1 MFKFKVAD
9 IVMEFECHHEEFF
22 RHRLKDYIVEN
33 EKADMYL
40 KYAVDENIQ
49 LPPHEITGKVQ
60 DANLGVRT
68 DNGNSIVYLPNPKSG
83 RIISYT
89 ENNADYSYNVSKIVH
104 IEPSERSTLTD
115 CDREY
120 LRSGGIF
127 NNRLIYEGGTTL
139 HGSCIAYRGGG
150 VIFSAPCGTGKSTHT
165 GIWKKVFGD
174 DVVFVNDDK
183 PAIRFRD
190 NVPYVYGAP
199 WSGKTELN
207 TNISVPLKGIVF
219 IGRSEENTIKKIGV
233 AETVCY
239 LNDQTFPSFHDR
251 ALFEKNMDVI
261 ERLIE
266 TVPVYKLDCNMD
278 DSAAILV
285 RDTIF
290 KGE

>member
-9 IVMEFECHHEEFF
+9 IVMEYDCHHTDFF
-22 RHRLKDYIVEN
+22 ERRLKDYIVTD
-33 EKADMYL
+33 EKADIYL
-40 KYAVDENIQ
+40 KYSVDNNII
-49 LPPHEITGKVQ
+49 LPEHKVTGKLR
-60 DANLGVRT
+60 DAKVGSRE
-68 DNGNSIVYLPNPKSG
+68 NGNFIMYLQSPKSG
-83 RIISYT
+83 RVISYT
-89 ENNADYSYNVSKIVH
+89 EHNEDYTYNEVKIVH
-104 IEPSERSTLTD
+104 IKPGEKSTLTD

-127 NNRLIYEGGTTL
+127 NNRLILEGGTTL

-165 GIWKKVFGD
+165 GIWKKVFRD
-174 DVVFVNDDK
+174 DVAFVNDDK
-183 PAIRFRD
+183 PAIRFKG
-190 NVPYVYGAP
+190 NTPYVYGTP

-207 TNISVPLKGIVF
+207 SNISVPLKGIVF
-219 IGRSEENTIKKIGV
+219 LGRSEVNTIKKISV
-233 AETVCY
+233 AEAVCF
-239 LNDQTFPSFHDR
+239 LNDQTFPSFYDKQ
-251 ALFEKNMDVI
+251 LFAKNLDII

-278 DSAAILV
+278 DSAAILA

>member
-9 IVMEFECHHEEFF
+9 IVMEFDCQHTQFF
-22 RHRLKDYIVEN
+22 AHRLKNYMVKG
-33 EKADMYL
+33 EKADMFL
-40 KYAVDENIQ
+40 KYSVEENIQ
-49 LPPHEITGKVQ
+49 LPPHNITGKLQ
-60 DANLGVRT
+60 DANLGIRT
-68 DNGNSIVYLPNPKSG
+68 DNGNTIMYLQSPKSG
-83 RIISYT
+83 RVISYT
-89 ENNADYSYNVSKIVH
+89 ENNADYSYNVSKIIH
-104 IEPSERSTLTD
+104 IEPSEKSTLTD

-127 NNRLIYEGGTTL
+127 NNRLILEGGTTL
-139 HGSCIAYRGGG
+139 HGSCIAYKGGG
-150 VIFSAPCGTGKSTHT
+150 VVFSAPCGTGKSTHT
-165 GIWKKVFGD
+165 GIWKKVFKD

-183 PAIRFRD
+183 PAIRFHD
-190 NVPYVYGAP
+190 NRPYVYGAP

-219 IGRSEENTIKKIGV
+219 LGRGEENTIKKIGV
-233 AETVCY
+233 AEAVCY

-266 TVPVYKLDCNMD
+266 TVPVYKLDCNMEE
-278 DSAAILV
+278 SAAILA